1 MELVMWIVVGIVAV
15 LAFIVFVPVLVV
27 GTWFVVMTVMLG
39 LADGSLWLLDQGWK
53 NKRSGRRNGK
63 LPLLVAG
70 LPRGKFGDDG
80 DAVRVAQV
88 APARP

>member
-1 MELVMWIVVGIVAV
+1 MWIVVGIVAV
-15 LAFIVFVPVLVV
+15 LGFIVFVPVLVV
-27 GTWFVVMTVMLG
+27 GTWFVVITVMLG
-39 LADGSLWLLDQGWK
+39 LADGALWMVNQGWK
-53 NKRSGRRNGK
+53 DKRSGKRNGK

-70 LPRGKFGDDG
+70 LPREKFVDDG

>member
-63 LPLLVAG
+63 LPLLVEG
-70 LPRGKFGDDG
+70 LTGGKFGDDG
-80 DAVRVAQV
+80 DGARMAQV
-88 APARP
+88 ARAQP